1 MTAEATEGAAD
12 SIVAGPAQARQEH
25 RGPLAIIRW
34 YLYCVQPR
42 SLVLHFLIRL
52 LPPYFGGEIRAQ
64 LYRFM
69 GAHLAPGVKIHDR
82 LTLTADAGKAWNLHV
97 GEGTQMARFATF
109 GLDGPV
115 YLGKRVGLAPR
126 VSIFTTQHV
135 LGSEE
140 ERSTAVFNRPVHIED
155 GAVLMW
161 GVTVLPGVT
170 IGRGAVVG
178 AGAVVTRDLP
188 PNTFCA
194 GVPARVIRELGSAA
208 VGAGAGTFSDGSPIN
223 AKV

>member
-1 MTAEATEGAAD
+1 MIAETTDGAVGDLAAAP
-12 SIVAGPAQARQEH
+12 AGYWGRH
-25 RGPLAIIRW
+25 RGALDIIRW
-34 YLYCVQPR
+34 YFYCLQPR
-42 SLVLHFLIRL
+42 SLLINLIIRL

-64 LYRFM
+64 LYRLM

-82 LTLTADAGKAWNLHV
+82 LTLTADSGKAWNLHV
-97 GEGTQMARFATF
+97 GEGTQMARFETF

-115 YLGKRVGLAPR
+115 YIGKRVGLAPR

-135 LGSEE
+135 IGAEE
-140 ERSTAVFNRPVHIED
+140 ERSTAVFNRSVRIED

-194 GVPARVIRELGSAA
+194 GVPARVIRELGSGA
-208 VGAGAGTFSDGSPIN
+208 VGGGAGTFTDGSRV
-223 AKV
+223 KH

>member
-1 MTAEATEGAAD
+1 MIAETSEGAVGEFA
-12 SIVAGPAQARQEH
+12 AARAPSRQGH
-25 RGPLAIIRW
+25 RGPLEIVRW
-34 YLYCVQPR
+34 YLYCIQPR
-42 SLVLHFLIRL
+42 SLVLHLLIRM

-64 LYRFM
+64 LYRLM

-82 LTLTADAGKAWNLHV
+82 LTLTADAGKAWNLYV
-97 GEGTQMARFATF
+97 GEGTQMARFETF
-109 GLDGPV
+109 GLDGPI
-115 YLGKRVGLAPR
+115 YIGKRVGLAPR

-135 LGSEE
+135 LGTEE
-140 ERSTAVFNRPVHIED
+140 ERSTGVFNRPVRIED

-194 GVPARVIRELGSAA
+194 GVPARVIRELGSGA
-208 VGAGAGTFSDGSPIN
+208 VGGGAGAFSDGSPVN
-223 AKV
+223 PG